1 MPEEQPI
8 FGVNEEEGFGT
19 TPQEGTPAESDPEQQ
34 APPREGEPP
43 ALPVDPHEGQP
54 TGGGGDT
61 DPQGEPQRLYAGKFD
76 SPEKLEQSYE
86 ELQRKLGQQGNAL
99 GQMQQ
104 QYNQLVQYIQQ
115 TQMQQRQVPPPQQ
128 AGPAQQVDP
137 ARFIE
142 ELESKGPSVIEEMIN
157 RAVTERLTQ
166 EGEVLGQSL
175 QQVLQPLYAQDAEGQ
190 LRQAVQGQMNRSE
203 ERRGDFDE
211 YREDVKRIFGEQP
224 QLLQSPMGVETAY
237 LMARN
242 QRGGIAPQTAAMQ
255 QVTAAQ
261 KRAAQ
266 MPSSGTGVARQQ
278 QQQISP
284 EDAIKQGIFGAPNA
298 KGVFG

>member
-1 MPEEQPI
+1 MH
-8 FGVNEEEGFGT
+8 
-19 TPQEGTPAESDPEQQ
+19 TPKEGT
-34 APPREGEPP
+34 
-43 ALPVDPHEGQP
+43 
-54 TGGGGDT
+54 
-61 DPQGEPQRLYAGKFD
+61 QRNPGKK
-76 SPEKLEQSYE
+76 E
-86 ELQRKLGQQGNAL
+86 NAL
-99 GQMQQ
+99 AKMQQ
-104 QYNQLVQYIQQ
+104 QHTQLVQYIQQ
-115 TQMQQRQVPPPQQ
+115 PRMQQRQVPPPQQ

-142 ELESKGPSVIEEMIN
+142 DLESKGPSVIEEMIN

-175 QQVLQPLYAQDAEGQ
+175 QQVLQPLYAQYAEGQ
-190 LRQAVQGQMNRSE
+190 LRQAVQGQINSARQKY
-203 ERRGDFDE
+203 GDFDE

-242 QRGGIAPQTAAMQ
+242 QRGGIAAQTAAMQ

-278 QQQISP
+278 QQQIST